1 MPVVD
6 PEGLV
11 QAEDEKRT
19 ARDRLFRMMRALR
32 EPAAVVLGVI
42 TVFWRIALTNQYTF
56 LASPDL
62 VNMIV
67 PRLQPVIYAI
77 RHWSIM
83 LWNPYELFGQPMIG
97 MVQPGVTSPFTFL
110 LAAAP
115 LDHGQVQ
122 FFYINLWLVAI
133 HCLAGLF
140 AWRFFRELG
149 CSAGPA
155 IFGGILFTT
164 MGYYG
169 NTEWPNN
176 LQPAIMTPLVF
187 LFLLRSLRG
196 RAPLKN
202 AAWAGSML
210 GISWLCGHHDPPLML
225 SLAVAGIGIAAAI
238 PRANRRQAALR
249 MLVLF
254 AAEGLV
260 AAVQILPALEYGKLS
275 TRWTESVTTTW
286 GSTVPFQDHV
296 DLGLTPPD
304 LIHVLIPGGRGTYS
318 EPFVGIVALT
328 LAAIAVWA
336 GFRRKEV
343 RLFAVL
349 SVAALLYTLAGS
361 DVLYG
366 LFYALVP
373 TVEKAREPIV
383 ALFLFHFAVAALA
396 AMGAEMVIS
405 DRDRLGDSR
414 IARMLVWLGGAILV
428 FYFVLSSFRPL
439 GDDRPIM
446 VGFVAL
452 LLAAALQAWR
462 LNFVRREWAM
472 LPVCLLM
479 MIEQGTEVGW
489 GWARVTDAN
498 RMAMV
503 NILTDTRDLAD
514 WLHRQPN
521 PKRIGKNDQ
530 EVTFNFG
537 DWYRFD
543 SAYAYGASMLTATQ
557 QLGGWWNERIGRMY
571 GLNYTLSRK
580 SPRSGLQDVFTGKS
594 GIKIWYDPG
603 AFPRAW
609 TVHQTVTAKDEASAV
624 DMLNN
629 GTFDLRTTVLTV
641 GSKPDLSP
649 CTGADKVTYIDDR
662 TQSLQVNVEMACTGL
677 LVVSDNWYPGWK
689 AEVDGKS
696 VDILKVNT
704 VIRGVIVPAGKHVVT
719 MEYRPFSVYFGFFCT
734 LMGLAGAV
742 VLQRRREKDGSDLL

>member
-6 PEGLV
+6 SEVVL

-19 ARDRLFRMMRALR
+19 ARNRLFGLLRALR

-42 TVFWRIALTNQYTF
+42 AVFWKLALTKQYTF

-62 VNMIV
+62 ANMIV

-77 RHWSIM
+77 RHWSIL

-110 LAAAP
+110 LAPAP
-115 LDHGQVQ
+115 LLDGHVQ
-122 FFYINLWLVAI
+122 FFYINLWLVTI

-169 NTEWPNN
+169 STEWPNN

-202 AAWAGSML
+202 AAWAGVML

-238 PRANRRQAALR
+238 PRDKRGTAALR

-254 AAEGLV
+254 AATGLV
-260 AAVQILPALEYGKLS
+260 AAVQILPALEYGRLS
-275 TRWTESVTTTW
+275 TRWTETGPTVW
-286 GSTVPFQDHV
+286 GSPVPFSDHV
-296 DLGLTPPD
+296 DLGMTPPD
-304 LIHVLIPGGRGTYS
+304 LIHILIPGGRGTYS
-318 EPFVGIVALT
+318 EPFVGIVALA
-328 LAAIAVWA
+328 LAGIAVWA

-349 SVAALLYTLAGS
+349 AVASLLYALAGS

-373 TVEKAREPIV
+373 MVEKAREPIV
-383 ALFLFHFAVAALA
+383 VLFLFDFAVAALA

-405 DRDRLGDSR
+405 DRDRLGESKVV
-414 IARMLVWLGGAILV
+414 RMLVWLGGAILV
-428 FYFVLSSFRPL
+428 FYFVLSSFRAL

-452 LLAAALQAWR
+452 LLAAAFQTWR

-479 MIEQGTEVGW
+479 MIEQGNVVGW
-489 GWARVTDAN
+489 GWARVTDTK
-498 RMAMV
+498 RVAMV
-503 NILTDTRDLAD
+503 DALTETQDLAD
-514 WLHRQPN
+514 WLHRQPS
-521 PKRIGKNDQ
+521 PKRIGKTDGD
-530 EVTFNFG
+530 VTFNFG
-537 DWYRFD
+537 DWHRID
-543 SAYAYGASMLTATQ
+543 SAYAYGASMLTATNK
-557 QLGGWWNERIGRMY
+557 LGGWWNERIGRMY

-580 SPRSGLQDVFTGKS
+580 PPRPGLQDVFTGKS

-609 TVHQTVTAKDEASAV
+609 TVHRTVTAPDETSGAEMV
-624 DMLNN
+624 NN
-629 GTFDLRTTVLTV
+629 GNFDLRTTALTV
-641 GSKPDLSP
+641 GSKPDLTACP
-649 CTGADKVTYIDDR
+649 GADNVTNIDDR
-662 TQSLQVNVEMACTGL
+662 TESLQVKVEMACSGL
-677 LVVSDNWYPGWK
+677 VVVSDNWYPGWH

-696 VDILKVNT
+696 ADILKVNT
-704 VIRGVIVPAGKHVVT
+704 VIRGVIVPAGRHVVT
-719 MEYRPFSVYFGFFCT
+719 MRYRPFLVYFGFLCT
-734 LMGLAGAV
+734 LIGLAGAV
-742 VLQRRREKDGSDLL
+742 VLQRRREPDGSDLL